1 MPHSRYPILGDRSHS
16 VYFAGVCTLRVLA
29 IASRKG
35 GAGKTTVV
43 GHLAVAAELAGYGPV
58 AIVDLDPQGSL
69 ADWWNR
75 REARYPY
82 FVQTK
87 LSRLQD
93 DIVAIRRLGIKLLMI
108 DTPPA
113 LTNAIR
119 HIVALADL
127 VVLPVRPSPHDL
139 RSVGGTLAVVD
150 DLQKPFLFVLSAAS
164 PRAHITREARAVLA
178 ECGQVAQATL
188 HSRVDY
194 AASMVDGR
202 TVMEIAGAQKSSI
215 EIKSLWD
222 EVHAQLEMIEA
233 RERAAQCGH
242 PAQVQDSEPEPEVH
256 KIVGG
261 R

>member
-1 MPHSRYPILGDRSHS
+1 
-16 VYFAGVCTLRVLA
+16 VLA

-35 GAGKTTVV
+35 GAGKTTLT
-43 GHLAVAAELAGYGPV
+43 GHLAVAAEMAGCGPV

-87 LSRLQD
+87 LSRLRE
-93 DIVAIRRLGIKLLMI
+93 DIIAIRRLGVKLLLI

-113 LTNAIR
+113 LTNAIQL
-119 HIVALADL
+119 IIDLADF

-139 RSVGGTLAVVD
+139 RSVGGTLSVVD
-150 DLQKPFLFVLSAAS
+150 GLKKPFLFVMSAAS
-164 PRAHITREARAVLA
+164 PRAHITRDARAVLA
-178 ECGQVAQATL
+178 ECGDVAVNTL
-188 HSRVDY
+188 HTRVDY

-202 TVMEIAGAQKSSI
+202 TVMEVAGAGKSSQ
-215 EIKSLWD
+215 EIKALWAEISTKLD
-222 EVHAQLEMIEA
+222 LLEA
-233 RERAAQCGH
+233 RDKAA
-242 PAQVQDSEPEPEVH
+242 PSDYPEVSPVPEAQ
-256 KIVGG
+256 KLVGG

>member
-1 MPHSRYPILGDRSHS
+1 
-16 VYFAGVCTLRVLA
+16 VLA

-35 GAGKTTVV
+35 GAGKTTVT
-43 GHLAVAAELAGYGPV
+43 GHLAVAAELAGCGPV

-69 ADWWNR
+69 AEWWNR

-87 LSRLQD
+87 LSRLRE
-93 DIVAIRRLGIKLLMI
+93 DIVAIRRLGIKLLLI

-119 HIVALADL
+119 QIIDMVDL

-139 RSVGGTLAVVD
+139 RSVGGTLSVID
-150 DLQKPFLFVLSAAS
+150 SLQKPFLFVLSAAS
-164 PRAHITREARAVLA
+164 PRANITREARAVLA
-178 ECGQVAQATL
+178 ECGEVAAATL

-202 TVMEIAGAQKSSI
+202 TVLEVSGAKKSSSEINALWGEVAARLQRLEAQERTAQTDYPRLAPAPEAQK
-215 EIKSLWD
+215 L
-222 EVHAQLEMIEA
+222 
-233 RERAAQCGH
+233 
-242 PAQVQDSEPEPEVH
+242 
-256 KIVGG
+256 VGG